1 MSPNKIL
8 VLVGSANDLP
18 FARRIDEFLRK
29 SRFPVKCEYRI
40 NSAHRNI
47 EKLLIDVRNYEQSQE
62 KIVYIT
68 VVGLSDAMSGIVAGI
83 SQSPV
88 IACPPDLEKHGLP
101 KAFSSMMMPQGIAVN
116 LVLMPENAALAA
128 VKILALS
135 DISLK
140 NHVAEYLINMK
151 NAVAK
156 ADAELRQKEEQA
168 RKQED
173 MNSIEHLE
181 HEEHVKHTEDA

>member
-18 FARRIDEFLRK
+18 FARRIEEFLRK

-83 SQSPV
+83 SQNPV

-116 LVLMPENAALAA
+116 LVPMPENAALAA

>member
-1 MSPNKIL
+1 MTEEKII
-8 VLVGSANDLP
+8 VLLGSVSDLP
-18 FARRIDEFLRK
+18 FAHRVKDFLRDSK
-29 SRFPVKCEYRI
+29 FPVKCVYRI
-40 NSAHRNI
+40 NSAHRNMG
-47 EKLLIDVRNYEQSQE
+47 KLLDDLKIYEQSGD

-68 VVGLSDAMSGIVAGI
+68 IAGLSDALSGVVAGN
-83 SQSPV
+83 SQHPV